1 MMPTPQPL
9 IHMAIVH
16 QSVDEY
22 LLSTYCVPS
31 PVMGTGDAAGDR
43 VNMILALYSG
53 AGDRPLLNNHLS
65 KCKNMA
71 IMRAGRR
78 GP

>member
-1 MMPTPQPL
+1 MMPTLQPL

-16 QSVDEY
+16 QSVNKY

-43 VNMILALYSG
+43 VDMILALHSG
-53 AGDRPLLNNHLS
+53 AGDRPLLNTHLS
-65 KCKNMA
+65 KCQ
-71 IMRAGRR
+71 IW
-78 GP
+78 PS